1 MFISIAF
8 LFSFFAKLNGISLIL
23 IPDDLE
29 DAYTSN
35 DEDYYAVTE
44 GEGKNIYVEPF
55 KTLEIQI
62 L

>member
-1 MFISIAF
+1 MFISNAF

-35 DEDYYAVTE
+35 DEDYYAAIE